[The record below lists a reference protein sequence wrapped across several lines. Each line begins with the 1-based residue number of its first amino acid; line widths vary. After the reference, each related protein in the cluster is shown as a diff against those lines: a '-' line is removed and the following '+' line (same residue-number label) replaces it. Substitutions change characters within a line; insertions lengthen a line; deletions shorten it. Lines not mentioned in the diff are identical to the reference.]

1 MEKFMLL
8 VRADLE
14 KLRKLNE
21 DERFADFPD
30 MSEWVKSIID
40 SGNYIGGQPLA
51 ITGRYVS
58 KNKVLSDGPF
68 IESKEGVIGYDIIL
82 AENIDQAVLI
92 AQACPMVKAGL
103 AIREVRPMVAPLSSM
118 ENSKKSS

>member
-1 MEKFMLL
+1 MLL

-30 MSEWVKSIID
+30 MSKWVKSIID

-92 AQACPMVKAGL
+92 AQTCPMVKAGL
-103 AIREVRPMVAPLSSM
+103 AIREVRPMVMPLSPI